1 MECLNRDVETRTFL
15 RRDGLIQ
22 HLIHYHSVPQVRS
35 EVIDAWEI
43 KGLKKEQ
50 DWQCGFCGEM
60 SKGWDAR
67 AVHITGHFREGLGM
81 ESWRAEGQRV

>member
-1 MECLNRDVETRTFL
+1 
-15 RRDGLIQ
+15 
-22 HLIHYHSVPQVRS
+22 
-35 EVIDAWEI
+35 VIDAWEI